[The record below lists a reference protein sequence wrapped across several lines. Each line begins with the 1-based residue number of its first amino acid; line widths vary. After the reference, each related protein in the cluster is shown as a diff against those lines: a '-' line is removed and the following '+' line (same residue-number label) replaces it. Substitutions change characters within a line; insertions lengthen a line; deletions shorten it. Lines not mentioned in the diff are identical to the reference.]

1 MTSLATVPLEK
12 LPVISV
18 DLETTGLRPSH
29 DRIVQI
35 GACDP
40 WREDHA
46 LDQMVKPGMAIPATS
61 TSIHGIDDAMV
72 EAAETLPLVLP
83 KLKTIIDARVIIGFN
98 IGFDL
103 AVLMH
108 EAERHGL
115 EWDWSAALCLRQLG
129 SIALGADA
137 MLVMGDLDA
146 MAGHYGI
153 TVEDR
158 HTALG
163 DAVITG
169 RIYRAML
176 PDLKKKGIVTLADAL
191 RALSGLD
198 EARMATTRAGWVDIA
213 ASLGQPMLNRAI
225 ERIDPYPYRYR
236 IGDLMLK
243 NPLIMPKHTTISQAA
258 RRMKDAK
265 IDCVFVGDDPS
276 SVEGIVSERDFVHAL
291 SHTFEEVARTRDLP
305 LGGIMSTPVIT
316 VEERDFMHIALG
328 RISRLDIR
336 HLGVINDQGI
346 FSGWISTR
354 ELIRQRATSAMVIG
368 DQLGHAET
376 GQDMAD
382 ALNALPML
390 SNSLLNDGVSGH
402 DIAAVISGEYRSA
415 LSRAAE
421 LAERDLTLE
430 SEKPPR
436 AYAVLVLG
444 SAGRGESL
452 LAADQDHAIIF
463 ADAADAADAADEV
476 GDAAN
481 DEQVAN
487 YFRRLGAKISDY
499 LDEAGIPYCLGK
511 VMSSEEKWCRSLSG
525 WRLAISS
532 WVKHGHPEDL
542 LNVDIFFDGE
552 AVYGDMAL
560 AQDLQ
565 RAMQSKATRRPD
577 FLKQLAGNLTGHGG
591 GSTLFGGLKT
601 ESGRF
606 NIKKYMLLPLV
617 ETLRILA
624 ISRGILPRSSRGR
637 AAALHETGT
646 VPAEVP
652 QLAEDIHFCLKLV
665 LRQQIKDI
673 ASGEQPTTKVE
684 LAGLN
689 QTEKQVLKSIRG
701 RVGLLPNVLQ
711 DCLF

>member
-1 MTSLATVPLEK
+1 MASLATVPLEK

-18 DLETTGLRPSH
+18 DLETTGLRPAH

-40 WREDHA
+40 WDETTV
-46 LDQMVKPGMAIPATS
+46 LDGLVHPGIAIPSIS
-61 TSIHGIDDAMV
+61 TSIHNIDDAMV
-72 EAAETLPLVLP
+72 EGAETLPLALP
-83 KLKTIIDARVIIGFN
+83 KLKAIIGAKVIIGFN

-103 AVLMH
+103 AVLAH

-129 SIALGADA
+129 SIALGAEA

-153 TVEDR
+153 AVEDR

-163 DAVITG
+163 DALITG

-191 RALSGLD
+191 RGLSGLD
-198 EARMATTRAGWVDIA
+198 DARMATARAGWIDIA

-225 ERIDPYPYRYR
+225 ERIDPYPYRHR
-236 IGDLMLK
+236 IGELMLK
-243 NPLIMPKHTTISQAA
+243 SPLIMPRQTTISQAA
-258 RRMKDAK
+258 RRMKDEK
-265 IDCVFVGDDPS
+265 RDCVFVGDDAA

-305 LGGIMSTPVIT
+305 LGDIMSTPVIT
-316 VEERDFMHIALG
+316 VSERDFMHVALG
-328 RISRLDIR
+328 RISHLDIR
-336 HLGVINDQGI
+336 HLGVTDDQGL

-368 DQLGHAET
+368 DQLGHAQS

-390 SNSLLNDGVSGH
+390 ANSLLTDGVSGH
-402 DIAAVISGEYRSA
+402 DIAAVISGQYRSA
-415 LSRAAE
+415 LSKAAQ
-421 LAERDLTLE
+421 LAEQDLLAE
-430 SEKPPR
+430 GEAPPR

-463 ADAADAADAADEV
+463 ADRDDGGDDAAASD
-476 GDAAN
+476 
-481 DEQVAN
+481 
-487 YFRRLGAKISDY
+487 YFQRLGAKISDY

-511 VMSSEEKWCRSLSG
+511 VMSSEAKWCRSLSG

-532 WVKHGHPEDL
+532 WVKKGRPEDL
-542 LNVDIFFDGE
+542 LSVDIFFDGE

-560 AQDLQ
+560 ARDLQ
-565 RAMQSKATRRPD
+565 RAMHSKATRRPD
-577 FLKQLAGNLTGHGG
+577 FLKQLASNLGSHGS
-591 GSTLFGGLKT
+591 GSTFFGGIKT
-601 ESGRF
+601 EAGRF
-606 NIKKYMLLPLV
+606 NIKKYLLLPLV

-624 ISRGILPRSSRGR
+624 ISRGISQRSSGGR
-637 AAALHETGT
+637 ASALHQSGT
-646 VPAEVP
+646 VPSEVP

-665 LRQQIKDI
+665 LRQQISDI
-673 ASGEQPTTKVE
+673 ASGELPTTKVDI
-684 LAGLN
+684 AGLN
-689 QTEKQVLKSIRG
+689 ATEKQVLKSIRG
-701 RVGLLPNVLQ
+701 RVSLLPTVVQ

>member
-1 MTSLATVPLEK
+1 MASLATIPLEK
-12 LPVISV
+12 LPVVSV
-18 DLETTGLRPSH
+18 DLETTGLRPAN

-40 WREDHA
+40 WDETSRLDH
-46 LDQMVKPGMAIPATS
+46 LVNPGVAIPQTS
-61 TSIHGIDDAMV
+61 TTIHHIDDAMV
-72 EAAETLPLVLP
+72 EGAETLPLVLP
-83 KLKTIIDARVIIGFN
+83 KLKSMIGAKVIIGFN

-129 SIALGADA
+129 SIALGAEA

-153 TVEDR
+153 DVEDR

-163 DAVITG
+163 DALITG

-191 RALSGLD
+191 RGLSCLD
-198 EARMATTRAGWVDIA
+198 DARMATARAGWIDIA
-213 ASLGQPMLNRAI
+213 ASRGQPMLNRAI
-225 ERIDPYPYRYR
+225 ERIDPYPYRHR

-243 NPLIMPKHTTISQAA
+243 SPLIIPRDTTISQAA
-258 RRMKDAK
+258 RRMKDEK
-265 IDCVFVGDDPS
+265 IDCVFVGDDTA

-305 LGGIMSTPVIT
+305 LGDIMSTPVIT
-316 VEERDFMHIALG
+316 VSERDFMHIALG

-336 HLGVINDQGI
+336 HLGVTDDQGL

-368 DQLGHAET
+368 DQLGHAQS

-390 SNSLLNDGVSGH
+390 ANSLLSDGVSGH
-402 DIAAVISGEYRSA
+402 DIAAVISGQYRSA
-415 LSRAAE
+415 LSQAAQ
-421 LAERDLTLE
+421 LAEVDLAKEGET
-430 SEKPPR
+430 PPR

-463 ADAADAADAADEV
+463 ADGDDGADGNNGNNGDDEAAGV
-476 GDAAN
+476 
-481 DEQVAN
+481 

-499 LDEAGIPYCLGK
+499 LDEASIPYCLGK

-525 WRLAISS
+525 WRQAISS
-532 WVKHGHPEDL
+532 WVKKGRPEDL
-542 LNVDIFFDGE
+542 LSVDIFFDGE
-552 AVYGDMAL
+552 AVYGDMSL
-560 AQDLQ
+560 ARDLQ
-565 RAMQSKATRRPD
+565 QAMQSKATRRPD
-577 FLKQLAGNLTGHGG
+577 FLKQLAGNLGSHGG
-591 GSTLFGGLKT
+591 GSTFFGGVKT
-601 ESGRF
+601 EGGRF
-606 NIKKYMLLPLV
+606 NIKKYLLLPLV

-624 ISRGILPRSSRGR
+624 ISRGISERSSGGR
-637 AAALHETGT
+637 ASALYQSGT
-646 VPAEVP
+646 VPSEVP
-652 QLAEDIHFCLKLV
+652 QLAEDIHFCLKLI
-665 LRQQIKDI
+665 LRQQISDI
-673 ASGEQPTTKVE
+673 ASGDLPTTKVE
-684 LAGLN
+684 MAGLSAS
-689 QTEKQVLKSIRG
+689 EKQVLKSIRG
-701 RVGLLPNVLQ
+701 RVSLLPNVVQ